1 MMESELETFGGDFE
15 EYPIWRENFLAY
27 QDASF
32 QRVTETNPDL
42 NLRRELEDALYK
54 ELAASME
61 SLLYGHTRRFYITT
75 APLSSDMDE
84 SNFAHI
90 WNMFDL
96 RYGNDL
102 KQFLLDFDINRAVY
116 QVGMCW
122 MWSSQVEEML
132 DNCICIR
139 NYFQVCN
146 PGLLFNSAGWL
157 TKKLAGSIDININ
170 IYTDF

>member
-1 MMESELETFGGDFE
+1 MMESEMETFGGDFE

-42 NLRRELEDALYK
+42 NLRRELEDTLYK

-61 SLLYGHTRRFYITT
+61 SLLYRLARRFYIAT
-75 APLSSDMDE
+75 APLSNDMDE
-84 SNFAHI
+84 SNFTHI

-102 KQFLLDFDINRAVY
+102 NQFPLDFDIDRALY
-116 QVGMCW
+116 
-122 MWSSQVEEML
+122 
-132 DNCICIR
+132 
-139 NYFQVCN
+139 
-146 PGLLFNSAGWL
+146 
-157 TKKLAGSIDININ
+157 
-170 IYTDF
+170 